1 MSASCCDRDLAASAA
16 ARTYRRVLWAAL
28 GINVTMF
35 AIEIVAALIGKSV
48 SLQADAVDFFGDAAN
63 YGLSLMVLS
72 LSLRWRATAA
82 AIKGTAMG
90 LFGLWVLAMT
100 AHHIAAGSFPSASIM
115 GAVGFLA
122 LAANVACAVMLYK
135 FRDGDANMRSVWLC
149 SRNDAIGN
157 VAVMAAAAGVWA
169 TGTLWPDVIVGV
181 GIALLAISASWQ
193 VLRRARREI
202 GQSSPVAESP
212 L

>member
-1 MSASCCDRDLAASAA
+1 M
-16 ARTYRRVLWAAL
+16 
-28 GINVTMF
+28 
-35 AIEIVAALIGKSV
+35 
-48 SLQADAVDFFGDAAN
+48 
-63 YGLSLMVLS
+63 
-72 LSLRWRATAA
+72 
-82 AIKGTAMG
+82 
-90 LFGLWVLAMT
+90 
-100 AHHIAAGSFPSASIM
+100 
-115 GAVGFLA
+115 
-122 LAANVACAVMLYK
+122 MLYK